1 MLEPGGSP
9 FRSVRYADQSALR
22 TAPRVALAAVLVLV
36 VVLVGGLAVLWT
48 TANQRIDATS
58 VVGLERRAE
67 GAPLNLLVTSRAG
80 ADAPLD
86 GVVVVQ
92 LSAGRD
98 DPAVLVLPAALEVE
112 VAGQGATTLSRAPE
126 VGGMALVVEEVA
138 AYTGMPLHH
147 YVDVDRAALAAL
159 VDANGGLDDC
169 PAQDVEPCPRLIG
182 SQVLERLA
190 PPEGAVTGRD
200 RVVAHLD
207 VLRTVATEAAR
218 TRTAL
223 DPRRALRW
231 SQGVDAALDSDLDPG
246 VRGLRDLATQLAAVD
261 PEALDVRILPGLI
274 DDGRVSVTPETA
286 TVLLEAFVAGD
297 PLPADVGL
305 EAPRELVPEDVTVQ
319 VLNGLGEAGVAG
331 DAADRLTE
339 QGFVV
344 VEVGNAPRFDRRAPT
359 TVGYTGAD
367 RPLAELVAS
376 FLPGAEVVEARS
388 TPPEARVVVT
398 VGAS

>member
-1 MLEPGGSP
+1 MLESGGSP

-22 TAPRVALAAVLVLV
+22 TAPRVAVAIVLVLLV
-36 VVLVGGLAVLWT
+36 VVLGGLAVLLT
-48 TANQRIDATS
+48 TANQHIDATS

-67 GAPLNLLVTSRAG
+67 GAPLNLLVTTRPEAG
-80 ADAPLD
+80 APLD
-86 GVVVVQ
+86 GVAVVQ

-98 DPAVLVLPAALEVE
+98 EPAVLVLPAALEVE
-112 VAGQGATTLSRAPE
+112 VAGQGTTTLSLAPE
-126 VGGMALVVEEVA
+126 VGGLALVVEEVA
-138 AYTGMPLHH
+138 AYTGMALHH
-147 YVDVDRAALAAL
+147 YVDVDRTALAAL

-169 PAQDVEPCPRLIG
+169 PAQDVDPCPRLIG

-190 PPEGAVTGRD
+190 PPEGAVTGRE

-207 VLRTVATEAAR
+207 VLRVVAAEAAR
-218 TRTAL
+218 NRTAF

-231 SQGVDAALDSDLDPG
+231 SQGVDAALDSDVDPG
-246 VRGLRDLATQLAAVD
+246 VRGLRDLAAGLATVD
-261 PEALDVRILPGLI
+261 PQALDVRILPGLI

-286 TVLLEAFVAGD
+286 TVLLEAFVAGQ

-305 EAPRELVPEDVTVQ
+305 EAPRELVPSDVTVQ
-319 VLNGLGEAGVAG
+319 VLNGVGEAGVAG
-331 DAADRLTE
+331 ATAERLTG

-344 VEVGNAPRFDRRAPT
+344 VDVDNALRFDRRAPT
-359 TVGYTGAD
+359 TVGFTGAD

-388 TPPEARVVVT
+388 TPPEAQVVVT